1 MSAPHQYLLM
11 MAQNKA
17 IPFLLSS
24 IILLLVSNFLTV
36 QTLAQLLPIVN
47 PNNEANTHEI
57 QTYIVQVDGIDD
69 AGLLSYEDRESWYMS
84 FLPNTT
90 LDSGEPRLL
99 YSYRHVLNGFA
110 ARLTNEELKAM
121 ESNGCGFVICWNLTW
136 FHPLGT
142 TYTPQFLE
150 LNQYGKSIW
159 AKSKGGEGVVIGV
172 LDTGIVPNHPSFN
185 DTDMPDPPKKWRGC
199 CQFQNPFCNRFQPA
213 FCNKKLIG
221 ARLSGFLGDPLDDEG
236 HGTHC
241 AGIATGVEVFDANV
255 LGQGR
260 GTAVGMAPKAHLAS
274 YKTCVRGGCNDWR
287 VLAGVDEAIED
298 GVDVLSMSIVGGF
311 VQFYEDG
318 VMRGSFVAMEKG
330 ILTSACAGNEGRI
343 PFSISNDAP
352 WVMTVGASTTDRV
365 MRVLV
370 ELGNGMKLYGESA
383 YQPEDYKSP
392 WLPIAYPGIKD
403 TDAKLSCMN
412 GSLDDENVKGMMVL
426 CGEMNSLRLD
436 KGRTVKEA
444 QGDAL
449 IVLNQKWNG
458 FTTWAEAHVLPAAHL
473 SHVDSLKIVNYAK
486 TEKSPKAR
494 LFFKGMQFHKR
505 RAPAVIDISSRGP
518 STINGGILKPDI
530 IGPGSDIL
538 SAWAFDVGPDS
549 SARSDS
555 AFNIESGCSM
565 ATPHLAGIAALIKSI
580 HNDWSPAAI
589 KSAIMTTADIL
600 DHDGLP
606 IVDEKSNS
614 LETATYFAMGAGHVN
629 PSRAM
634 DPGLVYDVDP
644 EDYVRYLC
652 GLYSDANNIK
662 KIIKRDPKCY
672 KLQHITPEE
681 LNYPSVMVSL
691 SSSSAKTISRTVTF
705 VEEKGPAVYKL
716 KDSSDPEGTVMEI
729 EPKELH
735 FSSPKESKTFTVKFS
750 KKGSSPSEQYTQGQ
764 FSWVSGEHI
773 VRSPVVVKHSN

>member
-1 MSAPHQYLLM
+1 MP
-11 MAQNKA
+11 
-17 IPFLLSS
+17 
-24 IILLLVSNFLTV
+24 
-36 QTLAQLLPIVN
+36 N
-47 PNNEANTHEI
+47 PPT
-57 QTYIVQVDGIDD
+57 
-69 AGLLSYEDRESWYMS
+69 
-84 FLPNTT
+84 
-90 LDSGEPRLL
+90 
-99 YSYRHVLNGFA
+99 
-110 ARLTNEELKAM
+110 
-121 ESNGCGFVICWNLTW
+121 
-136 FHPLGT
+136 
-142 TYTPQFLE
+142 
-150 LNQYGKSIW
+150 
-159 AKSKGGEGVVIGV
+159 
-172 LDTGIVPNHPSFN
+172 
-185 DTDMPDPPKKWRGC
+185 KWRGC
-199 CQFQNPFCNRFQPA
+199 CQLQNTFCNRFKPS
-213 FCNKKLIG
+213 FCNNKLLG
-221 ARLSGFLGDPLDDEG
+221 ARLSGLPGSPLDDQG

-241 AGIATGVEVFDANV
+241 AGIAAGVEVYDANV

-274 YKTCVRGGCNDWR
+274 YKTCTPSGCSDWR

-311 VQFYEDG
+311 VNFYADG
-318 VMRGSFVAMEKG
+318 VIRGSFVAMEKG
-330 ILTSACAGNEGRI
+330 ILTSACAGNDGRI

-383 YQPEDYKSP
+383 YQPKGYNSP
-392 WLPIAYPGIKD
+392 WLPIAYPGIID
-403 TDAKLSCMN
+403 TDAKLSCMK
-412 GSLDDENVKGMMVL
+412 GSLDDENVKGMM
-426 CGEMNSLRLD
+426 
-436 KGRTVKEA
+436 
-444 QGDAL
+444 
-449 IVLNQKWNG
+449 
-458 FTTWAEAHVLPAAHL
+458 AHVLPAAHL

-486 TEKSPKAR
+486 TEANPKAR
-494 LFFKGMQFHKR
+494 LVFQGTQFHKR
-505 RAPAVIDISSRGP
+505 RAPAVTDFSSRGP

-538 SAWAFDVGPDS
+538 SGWAFDVGPDS
-549 SARSDS
+549 SAPSES
-555 AFNIESGCSM
+555 AFNFASGCSM

-589 KSAIMTTADIL
+589 KSAIMTTADVL
-600 DHDGLP
+600 DRDGLP
-606 IVDEKSNS
+606 IVDEQSNS

-652 GLYSDANNIK
+652 GLYSNANNIK
-662 KIIKRDPKCY
+662 KIIKRDPQCY
-672 KLQHITPEE
+672 KLQKITPEE

-691 SSSSAKTISRTVTF
+691 ASSSAKTISRTVTF